1 MKHRNKQM
9 RGDRMGEGTDEVDD
23 AKTTRISLSFPLS
36 AGLPGFSAQ
45 KRCSSSH
52 PTSSSDVRDR
62 DGSDGTTW
70 MGEAFRDKHLSKTPS
85 KTERLPCSSSSSSLP
100 VDLTAPVSKNCKSSL
115 SFSVDDSGSR
125 YPTSPLRHSNKI
137 DYSKETAGVSLNNV
151 YKEHSATETA
161 HILFNLS
168 ARAYQDQG
176 MKDTESSKGKKRK
189 ANSLHVELSLP
200 LPSINPQSSSSTP
213 PPPPSPSSVSL
224 TSSPLTLPTT
234 SFDDSFRPVSKPELL
249 CGVCHRLFSTASS
262 LTVHMRLHRGGRA
275 LSCRHCGK
283 AFIHNKRL
291 QSHEATCR
299 QRLPAFPAQP
309 KEEPLEA
316 AEVEGER
323 AGESAVPEQLGQG
336 TRPGRP
342 IKKVRDL
349 HGLDAGTLTCTDGLE
364 EGDHFVKVV
373 DGHIIYF
380 CSVCERS
387 YMTLSSLKRHSNVHS
402 WRRKYPCHYCDKVFA
417 LAEYRTKHE
426 VWHTGER
433 RYQCIFCW
441 EAFPTYYNLKTH
453 QKAFHGINPSL
464 ISSEKTANGGYK
476 QKVNALKLYCLLP
489 MRSLKRPYK
498 TYSQP
503 MADGLLTSD
512 SSVTLPLTL
521 DGSPPPPLDTNK
533 LESFLKD
540 LQTPDIKT
548 EHEGSPIKVGVEQGK
563 KLHAPQTV
571 MAVEVRE
578 AEGSNLQLSGNNTG
592 KGKTPK
598 SPEGAVSSVITFAHS
613 KPSVIM
619 HSAAVS
625 SSVIVHRNNMPSEEK
640 KRSPENH
647 PVAKTTQKQI
657 KKQSQKEHKDT
668 YREWDAA
675 DLDPEVSK
683 ISQPTEKL
691 HKGRKAHSKTESTK
705 AIPIAVGSDVKGSGP
720 LCQITVRIG
729 EEAIVK
735 RSISETDLMRDKSP
749 TRSKAKKSSLSQEDQ
764 REQRHTHHSQRKH
777 HNSSQEGKEGEHK
790 WKNAKLKSKVRKYF
804 FRQEVREDRND
815 HDVEDNLWRPYYSYK
830 PKRKALH
837 LQGAKAWKRKM
848 HYKRSLKPMRR
859 AERLMKNFN
868 KEVDGEDPDETV
880 GGRQEAKKEQKEVNN
895 LQKDQVKET
904 PQTFSVPS
912 RAEKEKEMGTHGK
925 LDLPLPS
932 SVPQTTCNTQYT
944 ASSFIKKRWSE
955 GQASEC
961 GTCGRWFSSPRKRD
975 KHELTHLFEFVCML
989 CRAPFPSQSKLEEHQ
1004 RTQHPKNKP
1013 LSAPTFFTSQILRKE
1028 LEIKADEN
1036 GVDGRSLEKGC
1047 PVRLGRR
1054 PLIRYTCSQCDKVCK
1069 TSAAL
1074 NCHLKRHELG
1084 SLTEVEN
1091 TQQNQD
1097 MPSYTTS
1104 TAKTALSKDLDTNS
1118 EQVQPVSVIYYSKPD
1133 CQISDNQLDEK
1144 IKEHQRISNCES
1156 PKLAT
1161 NDKVN
1166 SPICT
1171 QLSQVTHSS
1180 SSERFKLISPNL
1192 PSVLVMNGAECL
1204 DYRTPEKQNLD
1215 TQDQQKRSPT
1225 PNDRQIQVSQM
1236 LTDPQIRSETIP
1248 SGPISLKTGRCCAF
1262 SKGIG
1267 TVAQRQGDII
1277 QNEDYSDSQDAQDL
1291 RTFPQS
1297 RNQAQD
1303 LSMPTILAK
1312 KRELDQQI
1320 THPSNMS
1327 KEQSHNE
1334 DMSLLVPKEEPL
1346 SPVPSPTC
1354 SVIQTTP
1361 KGPSQRYLMSPCH
1374 SPGPLDLQLRTQLEQ
1389 SQTHRERHNTEK
1401 QGLMLPAN
1409 SAGMIDPPSSH
1420 ILLHPQVSMEEPE
1433 SKDYSSVTPTEHHR
1447 GSVFPVQE
1455 LTLPLIIPGGYC
1467 SGKKQEEQILMS
1479 YPTGPLPFPSLG
1491 KMIPH
1496 SDSTKLPFYPDPY
1509 HLLYGP
1515 QILPYPYN
1523 LAAFPMA
1530 LNMMASGDK
1539 EPLPFLPFFNYAA
1552 TAAPL
1557 PGTVPHPL
1565 VLNPS
1570 LYNSGG
1576 SSSTKQDNP

>member
-1 MKHRNKQM
+1 MKHRNKHI
-9 RGDRMGEGTDEVDD
+9 RGDRMGEGTEEADG

-36 AGLPGFSAQ
+36 AGLPGYSGQ
-45 KRCSSSH
+45 KHCSSSH
-52 PTSSSDVRDR
+52 PTSSSDDHDR
-62 DGSDGTTW
+62 DSSDGMAW
-70 MGEAFRDKHLSKTPS
+70 KGEAFSDKQLSKTSS
-85 KTERLPCSSSSSSLP
+85 KTERLPCSSSSFP
-100 VDLTAPVSKNCKSSL
+100 VDLTASVSKNCKPSL
-115 SFSVDDSGSR
+115 SFSVDGSGTR
-125 YPTSPLRHSNKI
+125 YPKSPLQHSNKM
-137 DYSKETAGVSLNNV
+137 DCSKETAGVSLNNG
-151 YKEHSATETA
+151 YKEHSTTETA

-176 MKDTESSKGKKRK
+176 VKDPVSSKGKKRK

-200 LPSINPQSSSSTP
+200 LPSINPRSSSSTP

-224 TSSPLTLPTT
+224 TSSPLTLPTP
-234 SFDDSFRPVSKPELL
+234 SFHDSFRAVPKPELL

-262 LTVHMRLHRGGRA
+262 LTVHMRLHRGGRV

-299 QRLPAFPAQP
+299 QGLPAFPVPP
-309 KEEPLEA
+309 KEEPLEEG
-316 AEVEGER
+316 EVEGER
-323 AGESAVPEQLGQG
+323 ADEAAEPEQIGQE

-349 HGLDAGTLTCTDGLE
+349 YAHHAETLTCRDALGE
-364 EGDHFVKVV
+364 EDHFVKVV

-453 QKAFHGINPSL
+453 QKAFHGINPGL
-464 ISSEKTANGGYK
+464 ISSEKTVNGGYK
-476 QKVNALKLYCLLP
+476 QKVNGLKLYRLLP

-503 MADGLLTSD
+503 MADDLLTSD
-512 SSVTLPLTL
+512 SSVNLPLSIDDSLPQTL
-521 DGSPPPPLDTNK
+521 DTKK

-540 LQTPDIKT
+540 LKNPDIKA
-548 EHEGSPIKVGVEQGK
+548 EPEGFPIRLGVEQGK
-563 KLHAPQTV
+563 KLASPQTD
-571 MAVEVRE
+571 MTEETRE
-578 AEGSNLQLSGNNTG
+578 TEGSASNNG
-592 KGKTPK
+592 KVKNPK
-598 SPEGAVSSVITFAHS
+598 CPEGAVSSVIAFAHS

-619 HSAAVS
+619 HSTAVS
-625 SSVIVHRNNMPSEEK
+625 SSVIVHRNKMDSEER

-647 PVAKTTQKQI
+647 TKAGQKQI
-657 KKQSQKEHKDT
+657 RKHSQREHT
-668 YREWDAA
+668 EAYREWDAVS
-675 DLDPEVSK
+675 LDPEVLK
-683 ISQPTEKL
+683 IRQPTEKL
-691 HKGRKAHSKTESTK
+691 HKGRKVHNKTESTK
-705 AIPIAVGSDVKGSGP
+705 TIPLAVGSEVKGSGP

-735 RSISETDLMRDKSP
+735 RSISETDLRRDKSP
-749 TRSKAKKSSLSQEDQ
+749 TRSKPKKSNLSQEDQ
-764 REQRHTHHSQRKH
+764 REQRHTHHHQRKH
-777 HNSSQEGKEGEHK
+777 RNSSQEGKEGESK
-790 WKNAKLKSKVRKYF
+790 WKNPKLKGKVRKYF

-837 LQGAKAWKRKM
+837 IQGAKAWKRKM
-848 HYKRSLKPMRR
+848 HYKRSLRPMRR
-859 AERLMKNFN
+859 AERLIKTFN
-868 KEVDGEDPDETV
+868 KEVENEDADEGEER
-880 GGRQEAKKEQKEVNN
+880 RQKVKKEQREVTDP
-895 LQKDQVKET
+895 QKAEVKET
-904 PQTFSVPS
+904 SHTFPVSS
-912 RAEKEKEMGTHGK
+912 RTEQKGKEKGTHGK
-925 LDLPLPS
+925 PDLPLPS
-932 SVPQTTCNTQYT
+932 SALQATLNPQHT
-944 ASSFIKKRWSE
+944 ASSIIKQRWSE
-955 GQASEC
+955 DQASEC

-1013 LSAPTFFTSQILRKE
+1013 LSAPTFFTSQSSKNE
-1028 LEIKADEN
+1028 VEIKVDE
-1036 GVDGRSLEKGC
+1036 SIEKGS

-1084 SLTEVEN
+1084 SSTEVED
-1091 TQQNQD
+1091 THEKQD
-1097 MPSYTTS
+1097 IPSYAPSAAETIP
-1104 TAKTALSKDLDTNS
+1104 SKGLDANC

-1133 CQISDNQLDEK
+1133 CQITDNQLGENME
-1144 IKEHQRISNCES
+1144 EHQRVRNCES
-1156 PKLAT
+1156 PKVAT
-1161 NDKVN
+1161 NDKVH
-1166 SPICT
+1166 SPLCA
-1171 QLSQVTHSS
+1171 QFSQVIHSPTL
-1180 SSERFKLISPNL
+1180 ERFNVISPNL

-1215 TQDQQKRSPT
+1215 KLNQQKRSQT
-1225 PNDRQIQVSQM
+1225 LSDRQVQVSQM
-1236 LTDPQIRSETIP
+1236 LTEPQIRRETTP
-1248 SGPISLKTGRCCAF
+1248 SGPISLKTGRGYVF
-1262 SKGIG
+1262 
-1267 TVAQRQGDII
+1267 REGDINP
-1277 QNEDYSDSQDAQDL
+1277 NEDFSDLQDAQDL
-1291 RTFPQS
+1291 RIFPQS
-1297 RNQAQD
+1297 SSQAQD
-1303 LSMPTILAK
+1303 LSMTTILAK

-1320 THPSNMS
+1320 KHPSNIS
-1327 KEQSHNE
+1327 KEQSCNE
-1334 DMSLLVPKEEPL
+1334 EVSLVVPKEEPL
-1346 SPVPSPTC
+1346 SPIPSPTC

-1361 KGPSQRYLMSPCH
+1361 KGHSQRYSKSPCH
-1374 SPGPLDLQLRTQLEQ
+1374 SPGPLDLQLRPQLEQ
-1389 SQTHRERHNTEK
+1389 SQSHRGRHNTEK
-1401 QGLMLPAN
+1401 QGLMLQAN
-1409 SAGMIDPPSSH
+1409 SAGISEPSSH
-1420 ILLHPQVSMEEPE
+1420 ILLHSQVPTAEPE
-1433 SKDYSSVTPTEHHR
+1433 SKDNTSLTPTEYHM
-1447 GSVFPVQE
+1447 GSGYPVQE
-1455 LTLPLIIPGGYC
+1455 LTLPLVIPGGYC

-1479 YPTGPLPFPSLG
+1479 YPAGPLPFPSLG
-1491 KMIPH
+1491 KMVSH
-1496 SDSTKLPFYPDPY
+1496 SDSAKLPFYPDPY

-1515 QILPYPYN
+1515 QLLPYPYN
-1523 LAAFPMA
+1523 LAALPMT

-1552 TAAPL
+1552 APL
-1557 PGTVPHPL
+1557 TGTVPHPL
-1565 VLNPS
+1565 VVNPS
-1570 LYNSGG
+1570 LYHSGG

>member
-1 MKHRNKQM
+1 MKHRNKHM
-9 RGDRMGEGTDEVDD
+9 RGDRKGEGTEEADS

-36 AGLPGFSAQ
+36 AGLPSFSAQ
-45 KRCSSSH
+45 KHCSSSH
-52 PTSSSDVRDR
+52 PASSTDVHGR
-62 DGSDGTTW
+62 DGSDSTAW
-70 MGEAFRDKHLSKTPS
+70 MGEAFRDKQLSKTSS
-85 KTERLPCSSSSSSLP
+85 KTDRLPCASSSFP

-115 SFSVDDSGSR
+115 SFSVDGSGSR
-125 YPTSPLRHSNKI
+125 YPTSPLQHSNKI
-137 DYSKETAGVSLNNV
+137 DYSKETAGVSLNNG
-151 YKEHSATETA
+151 YKEHSTTETA

-176 MKDTESSKGKKRK
+176 VKDPESSKGKKRK

-200 LPSINPQSSSSTP
+200 LPSINPHSSSSTP

-224 TSSPLTLPTT
+224 TSSPLTIPTP
-234 SFDDSFRPVSKPELL
+234 SFHNSFRTVPKPELL

-262 LTVHMRLHRGGRA
+262 LTVHMRLHRGGRV

-299 QRLPAFPAQP
+299 QGLPAFPVPP
-309 KEEPLEA
+309 KEEPLEEG
-316 AEVEGER
+316 EVEGER
-323 AGESAVPEQLGQG
+323 ADEAAEPEQLGQE

-342 IKKVRDL
+342 IKKVRHL
-349 HGLDAGTLTCTDGLE
+349 HAHHAGTLTCSDALE
-364 EGDHFVKVV
+364 EEDHFVKVV

-453 QKAFHGINPSL
+453 QKAFHGINPGL

-476 QKVNALKLYCLLP
+476 QKINALKLYRLLP

-512 SSVTLPLTL
+512 SSVTLPLSIDSSL
-521 DGSPPPPLDTNK
+521 PQPLDTKK

-548 EHEGSPIKVGVEQGK
+548 EPEGLGVEQGK
-563 KLHAPQTV
+563 KLASPQKD
-571 MAVEVRE
+571 MAVEARE
-578 AEGSNLQLSGNNTG
+578 TEGSDLWMSGSNSG
-592 KGKTPK
+592 KSKTPK
-598 SPEGAVSSVITFAHS
+598 CPEGAVSSVIAFAHS

-625 SSVIVHRNNMPSEEK
+625 SSVIVHRNKTDPEER

-647 PVAKTTQKQI
+647 LMTKTGQKQI
-657 KKQSQKEHKDT
+657 KRNSQREHT
-668 YREWDAA
+668 EAYREWDA
-675 DLDPEVSK
+675 VSVDSEASK
-683 ISQPTEKL
+683 MRQPTEKH
-691 HKGRKAHSKTESTK
+691 HKGRKVHNKTESSKT
-705 AIPIAVGSDVKGSGP
+705 IPLAMGSEVKGSGP

-735 RSISETDLMRDKSP
+735 RSISETDLRRDKSP
-749 TRSKAKKSSLSQEDQ
+749 TRSKPKKSNFSQKDH
-764 REQRHTHHSQRKH
+764 REQRHTSHHQRKH
-777 HNSSQEGKEGEHK
+777 RNSSQERKEVESK
-790 WKNAKLKSKVRKYF
+790 WETPKLKGKVRKYF

-837 LQGAKAWKRKM
+837 MQGAKAWKRKL
-848 HYKRSLKPMRR
+848 HYKRSLRPMKR
-859 AERLMKNFN
+859 AEKLMKNLN
-868 KEVDGEDPDETV
+868 KEIEVKDADEGEER
-880 GGRQEAKKEQKEVNN
+880 RQKVKKERREVCESQKTEVKEMSHSCPVFSRTEQKE
-895 LQKDQVKET
+895 
-904 PQTFSVPS
+904 
-912 RAEKEKEMGTHGK
+912 KEKGTHGK
-925 LDLPLPS
+925 PDLPLPS
-932 SVPQTTCNTQYT
+932 SVPQAPNNTQNT
-944 ASSFIKKRWSE
+944 ASSIIKQRWSE
-955 GQASEC
+955 DQASEC

-989 CRAPFPSQSKLEEHQ
+989 CRAPFPSQFKLEEHQ

-1013 LSAPTFFTSQILRKE
+1013 LSAPTFFNSQSSRNE
-1028 LEIKADEN
+1028 VEMKADDN
-1036 GVDGRSLEKGC
+1036 GVDGRSIEKGST
-1047 PVRLGRR
+1047 VRLGRR

-1084 SLTEVEN
+1084 SSTKVED
-1091 TQQNQD
+1091 TQEKQD
-1097 MPSYTTS
+1097 MPDSCAPSAVETTP
-1104 TAKTALSKDLDTNS
+1104 SKGLDTNC
-1118 EQVQPVSVIYYSKPD
+1118 EQVQPVSVIYYSKSD
-1133 CQISDNQLDEK
+1133 CKITDNQLGEK
-1144 IKEHQRISNCES
+1144 MEEHQRVRNCEN
-1156 PKLAT
+1156 PKVAT
-1161 NDKVN
+1161 NDKVH
-1166 SPICT
+1166 SPLCS
-1171 QLSQVTHSS
+1171 QFSQVMHRPTL
-1180 SSERFKLISPNL
+1180 ERFNVISPNL

-1204 DYRTPEKQNLD
+1204 DYRTPEKRNLD
-1215 TQDQQKRSPT
+1215 TLDQQKRSPM
-1225 PNDRQIQVSQM
+1225 PSDRQIQVSQM
-1236 LTDPQIRSETIP
+1236 LTEPQIRRETIP
-1248 SGPISLKTGRCCAF
+1248 SGLISLKAGRSYVF
-1262 SKGIG
+1262 
-1267 TVAQRQGDII
+1267 REGDNIP
-1277 QNEDYSDSQDAQDL
+1277 NEDFSDLQDAQDL
-1291 RTFPQS
+1291 RLFPQS
-1297 RNQAQD
+1297 SSQAQD
-1303 LSMPTILAK
+1303 LSMPTIWAK
-1312 KRELDQQI
+1312 NKELVQQI
-1320 THPSNMS
+1320 KHPSNIS
-1327 KEQSHNE
+1327 KEQSCNE
-1334 DMSLLVPKEEPL
+1334 EVSLLVPKEEPL
-1346 SPVPSPTC
+1346 SPIPSPTC

-1361 KGPSQRYLMSPCH
+1361 KGSSQRYSKSPCH
-1374 SPGPLDLQLRTQLEQ
+1374 SPGPLDLQLRPQVEQ
-1389 SQTHRERHNTEK
+1389 SQSHRGRHNTEK

-1409 SAGMIDPPSSH
+1409 SAGMSDTPSSH
-1420 ILLHPQVSMEEPE
+1420 NLLHPQVPRAEPE
-1433 SKDYSSVTPTEHHR
+1433 SKDNTSITPTEHHR
-1447 GSVFPVQE
+1447 GLGYPVQE
-1455 LTLPLIIPGGYC
+1455 LTLPLVIPGGYC

-1479 YPTGPLPFPSLG
+1479 YPAGPLPFPPLG
-1491 KMIPH
+1491 KMVPH
-1496 SDSTKLPFYPDPY
+1496 SDATKLPLYPDPY

-1515 QILPYPYN
+1515 QLLPYPYN
-1523 LAAFPMA
+1523 LAALPMA

-1552 TAAPL
+1552 AAAPL
-1557 PGTVPHPL
+1557 TGTVPHPL
-1565 VLNPS
+1565 VVNPS